1 MNRIYM
7 SIMISYWSNPKLTP
21 DCIFYEAVDGGKMTR
36 RELTLDEARKLQWEL
51 VKAGATRTFST
62 NMFNPK
68 IAQVD
73 VNYWALH

>member
-1 MNRIYM
+1 MNHIYM
-7 SIMISYWSNPKLTP
+7 SVMISYWSDPKRTP
-21 DCIFYEAVDGGKMTR
+21 DCIFFEAVDGGEITR
-36 RELTLDEARKLQWEL
+36 RELTHDEARRLQWEL

-73 VNYWALH
+73 IDYWARH